1 MSLPPEPVPH
11 VPLLPASGN
20 RRGPLVGCLMGL
32 FGLGFFA
39 ALIAW
44 SLWQGLA
51 QNKAIDAFTLPN
63 PVLQPVATLPAADAS
78 QLATRLQ
85 SLNAALDSGARAEA
99 TFSAA
104 DLNHLIATEP
114 GLADLRG
121 QLHVTAIHDGQLLCS
136 ISFPLNGLPW
146 ENRKRYLV
154 GNLALKPELT
164 DGHPAFRM
172 TSLTVP
178 GKPIPD
184 WFTKQF
190 ATYHLLERYQS
201 DKTFNSRVAQLAAL
215 TTDNDRVVVRSKA
228 WIEKP

>member
-1 MSLPPEPVPH
+1 MTPPPDPVPH
-11 VPLLPASGN
+11 VPAPPARGN
-20 RRGPLVGCLMGL
+20 QRGPLVGCLMGL
-32 FGLGFFA
+32 LGLGFFG
-39 ALIAW
+39 ALITW

-51 QNKAIDAFTLPN
+51 QNKAIDTFTVAN
-63 PVLQPVATLPAADAS
+63 PVLQPVATLPAADAAT
-78 QLATRLQ
+78 LATSLQ
-85 SLNAALDSGARAEA
+85 SLATALDTGTRVET

-121 QLHVTAIHDGQLLCS
+121 QLHITAIQDDTLLCT

-154 GNLALKPELT
+154 GNLSLKPELT

-178 GKPIPD
+178 GKSIPD

-201 DKTFNSRVAQLAAL
+201 DKTYNARVSQLAAL
-215 TTDNDRVVVRSKA
+215 TTANNHVVVRSKA
-228 WIEKP
+228 WKEKP